1 MTIAVR
7 STFDAVHPAG
17 LEVDENGNALDGRAR
32 SRVAISRMAAAK
44 RKSKRRKGEAKDEET
59 PRVEPLP
66 PPPSTWR
73 RNGLLF
79 ASAIYLA
86 VVWLDAVGSNLPA
99 KLLPR
104 AALYFGQIAALFKWA
119 GEKQIDY
126 RAEGW
131 VCAEKKWVEI
141 DVRPFFPLDADNKE
155 NRFYRAVQFYRRD
168 RKVMRALDDY
178 VVRRENARSDRK
190 IGGVRFL
197 SLRIPYP
204 PPGSTIQ
211 PYARKELAT
220 YPEDQRHDWYWT
232 PKSKRHERCGDRS
245 PAPPKDDE
253 DDRARLPERSP
264 EDER

>member
-1 MTIAVR
+1 MAIG
-7 STFDAVHPAG
+7 SS
-17 LEVDENGNALDGRAR
+17 NA
-32 SRVAISRMAAAK
+32 RVAGAK
-44 RKSKRRKGEAKDEET
+44 RKSKRRKSEAPPEK
-59 PRVEPLP
+59 VEPSPAPLP
-66 PPPSTWR
+66 APTWR
-73 RNGLLF
+73 RNVLL
-79 ASAIYLA
+79 AVAAVYLA
-86 VVWLDAVGSNLPA
+86 TVWLDGVGSNLPA

-131 VCAEKKWVEI
+131 VCSEKKWVEI

-168 RKVMRALDDY
+168 RKVMRALDDF
-178 VVRRENARSDRK
+178 VVQRENARSDRK

-204 PPGSTIQ
+204 PPGATIE
-211 PYARKELAT
+211 PYKRQELAT
-220 YPEDQRHDWYWT
+220 YPEDQRHNWYYT
-232 PKSKRHERCGDRS
+232 PKSKRHERCGDRGA
-245 PAPPKDDE
+245 PPPKDD
-253 DDRARLPERSP
+253 DDERSKTNEKAP

>member
-1 MTIAVR
+1 MAIG
-7 STFDAVHPAG
+7 ST
-17 LEVDENGNALDGRAR
+17 NA
-32 SRVAISRMAAAK
+32 RVAAAK
-44 RKSKRRKGEAKDEET
+44 RKSKRRKSEAPIEE
-59 PRVEPLP
+59 VEPAPASLP
-66 PPPSTWR
+66 PPTPAWR
-73 RNGLLF
+73 RNVLV
-79 ASAIYLA
+79 AVAAVYLA
-86 VVWLDAVGSNLPA
+86 VVWLDGVGSNLPA

-131 VCAEKKWVEI
+131 VCGERRWVEV
-141 DVRPFFPLDADNKE
+141 DVRPFFPLDAENKE

-168 RKVMRALDDY
+168 RKVMRALDEY
-178 VVRRENARSDRK
+178 VVQRVNARGDRK

-204 PPGSTIQ
+204 PPGSTIE
-211 PYARKELAT
+211 PYVRKELAQ
-220 YPEDQRHDWYWT
+220 YPPDQRHDWYWT

-245 PAPPKDDE
+245 PAPTKDDE
-253 DDRARLPERSP
+253 DDRTKMPEKSP